1 MTGHWAARSAAASPG
16 GRATERPG
24 IGLSVVLVLVALVA
38 FAVAFY
44 FSVSGDRPGP
54 ASVALPTGRAIVEMP
69 LDPTTTTTGLRVPSI
84 GLDTRRLVELGQDSD
99 RRLEVPR
106 DAATVG
112 HYSGGA
118 AAGQR
123 GAAIYASHVAYLG
136 AEGGFAHLADV
147 DVGDQVLVERADAVT
162 VVYRVDRVDL
172 VDKDA
177 FPTLAVYGPTTGPE
191 LRLIT
196 CGGTFDTDADS
207 FEDNVIVYGTALEA
221 YRT

>member
-1 MTGHWAARSAAASPG
+1 MTSRRAAQPAASSPEA
-16 GRATERPG
+16 RATRRPG
-24 IGLSVVLVLVALVA
+24 VGLPVVLVLVALAA
-38 FAVAFY
+38 FVVAFY
-44 FSVSGDRPGP
+44 VGMGGGRVGP
-54 ASVALPTGRAIVEMP
+54 ASVGLPAGRTAVEMP
-69 LDPTTTTTGLRVPSI
+69 LASARTTALRVPSI
-84 GLDTRRLVELGQDSD
+84 GLDTRRLSELGQDAD
-99 RRLEVPR
+99 RRLEVPS

-118 AAGQR
+118 SAGGR
-123 GAAIYASHVAYLG
+123 GPAIYASHVAYRG
-136 AEGGFAHLADV
+136 EGGGFAHLAEV
-147 DVGDQVLVERADAVT
+147 TAGDQVLAERADGLT

-196 CGGTFDTDADS
+196 CGGTFDTGADS
-207 FEDNVIVYGTALEA
+207 FEDNVVVYGTALEA

>member
-1 MTGHWAARSAAASPG
+1 M
-16 GRATERPG
+16 
-24 IGLSVVLVLVALVA
+24 LVALVA

-44 FSVSGDRPGP
+44 FGVSGDRPGP
-54 ASVALPTGRAIVEMP
+54 ASVALPAGRATVEMP
-69 LDPTTTTTGLRVPSI
+69 LDPAATTGLRVPSI

-118 AAGQR
+118 AAGGR
-123 GAAIYASHVAYLG
+123 GAAIYASHVAYRG
-136 AEGGFAHLADV
+136 AEGGFAYLAEV
-147 DVGDQVLVERADAVT
+147 NAGDQVLVERADAVT
-162 VVYRVDRVDL
+162 VVYRVDRVNL

-207 FEDNVIVYGTALEA
+207 FEGNVIVYGTALEA

>member
-1 MTGHWAARSAAASPG
+1 M
-16 GRATERPG
+16 
-24 IGLSVVLVLVALVA
+24 GLPVVLVLVALAA
-38 FAVAFY
+38 FAGAFY
-44 FSVSGDRPGP
+44 VGGTGGRVGP
-54 ASVALPTGRAIVEMP
+54 ASVGLPAGRASVEMP
-69 LDPTTTTTGLRVPSI
+69 LASARTTALRVPSI
-84 GLDTRRLVELGQDSD
+84 GLDTRRLSELGQDAD
-99 RRLEVPR
+99 RRLEVPS

-112 HYSGGA
+112 RYSGGA
-118 AAGQR
+118 SAGER
-123 GAAIYASHVAYLG
+123 GPAIYASHVAYRG
-136 AEGGFAHLADV
+136 EEGGFARLAEV
-147 DVGDQVLVERADAVT
+147 DAGDQVLVERADGVT

>member
-1 MTGHWAARSAAASPG
+1 
-16 GRATERPG
+16 
-24 IGLSVVLVLVALVA
+24 VLVAVGA
-38 FAVAFY
+38 FAVALHAG
-44 FSVSGDRPGP
+44 VSSDRTGP
-54 ASVALPTGRAIVEMP
+54 ASVGLPTGRAAVPMP
-69 LDPTTTTTGLRVPSI
+69 LEPVRTTALRVPSI
-84 GLDTRRLVELGQDSD
+84 GLDTRGLVELGQDAD

-118 AAGQR
+118 PAGGR
-123 GAAIYASHVAYLG
+123 GPAVYASHVAYRG
-136 AEGGFAHLADV
+136 AEGGFAHLAELEA
-147 DVGDQVLVERADAVT
+147 GDQVLVERADAVT
-162 VVYRVDRVDL
+162 VVYRVDRVEL

-177 FPTLAVYGPTTGPE
+177 FPTLAVYGPTTDPE

-207 FEDNVIVYGTALEA
+207 FEGNVVVYGTALEA